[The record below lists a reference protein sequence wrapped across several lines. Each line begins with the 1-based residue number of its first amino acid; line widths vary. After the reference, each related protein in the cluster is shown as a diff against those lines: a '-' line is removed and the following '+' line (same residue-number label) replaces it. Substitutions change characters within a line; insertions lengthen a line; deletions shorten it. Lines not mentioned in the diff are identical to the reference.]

1 MNFINNNKMKAKM
14 FLILL
19 ATALFA
25 AGCGNSNQAGEHEGE
40 HEELPPNT
48 VEMNDAQIK
57 SAGIELGSIEQKM
70 LSTELKVNGL
80 VNVSPQN
87 LVSISAIMGGYIKST
102 GLVQGSPVSKGQ
114 VIAIIENPE
123 FIELQQNYLESKS
136 KLEYAETEYNRQKD
150 LYKENVNSAKT
161 YQLAVSEYK
170 SLQSTVFSLEQ
181 KLKMIGINAKKL
193 EVEKISGSL
202 PVLSPIS
209 GYVKTVN
216 VNVGKYVNA
225 TDVIVEIVNTENL
238 TLELTLFEKDIDKVM
253 IGQQISFNIPTRPEN
268 KMTAVIYQV
277 GKSIN
282 TDKTIKVYATVGKEN
297 KDLLPG
303 MYINATIDTHNDS
316 VAALPDEAVLSFE
329 DKNYIFIFFEQ
340 KPEGDKV
347 VTLYKVIEVKK
358 GISQGGYTEVI
369 LPKDVVLP
377 TSKIVIKGAYNLLSA
392 LKNAGDMAC

>member
-1 MNFINNNKMKAKM
+1 MNLINKNKMKAKM
-14 FLILL
+14 FFILL
-19 ATALFA
+19 AASLFA
-25 AGCGNSNQAGEHEGE
+25 AGCGSSNQTGEHEGE

-48 VEMNDAQIK
+48 VEMNDAQIT
-57 SAGIELGSIEQKM
+57 SAGIELGSMEQKM

-102 GLVQGSPVSKGQ
+102 GLVPGSPVSKGQ
-114 VIAIIENPE
+114 VIAVIENPE
-123 FIELQQNYLESKS
+123 FIELQRNYLESKS
-136 KLEYAETEYNRQKD
+136 KLEYAEAEYNRQKD
-150 LYKENVNSAKT
+150 LYRENVNSAKT

-170 SLQSTVFSLEQ
+170 SLQSTVFALEQ
-181 KLKMIGINAKKL
+181 KLKMIGIDAKKL
-193 EVEKISGSL
+193 EVEKISGSV

-209 GYVKTVN
+209 GYVKTVS

-253 IGQQISFNIPTRPEN
+253 IGQQISFNMPTRPEN
-268 KMTAVIYQV
+268 KMAAVIYQV
-277 GKSIN
+277 GKAIN
-282 TDKTIKVYATVGKEN
+282 TDKTIKVYATVEKEDKN
-297 KDLLPG
+297 LLPG
-303 MYINATIDTHNDS
+303 MYINATIDTRNDS
-316 VAALPDEAVLSFE
+316 VSALPDESVLSFD
-329 DKNYIFIFFEQ
+329 DKNYIFIFYEK

-377 TSKIVIKGAYNLLSA
+377 EGKIVIKGAYNLLSA
-392 LKNAGDMAC
+392 MKNAGDMAC